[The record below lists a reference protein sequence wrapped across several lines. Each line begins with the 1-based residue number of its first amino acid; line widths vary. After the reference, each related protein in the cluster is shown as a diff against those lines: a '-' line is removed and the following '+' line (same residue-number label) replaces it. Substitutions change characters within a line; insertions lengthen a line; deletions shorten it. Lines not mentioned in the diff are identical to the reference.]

1 MSRIH
6 NLLFMLYPIIPPSVR
21 RLIKIVIDKCISPFF
36 LGAVLLRKLKL
47 TLWIVEGMELGSGT
61 PLSIICAMEN
71 HKFRNYLC
79 GLIYGDSFREL
90 NLGRVWYW
98 NAIRIARKAKYD
110 CAIMLIEVHNSL
122 GEILN
127 SKKWFYIPQW
137 VKGEV
142 DIPIGPLVLQD
153 RSLKSDLRRIRK
165 NALQYQVCRDSES
178 LSDFYYNMHIP
189 YITTSHGNCA
199 HISPFEEMKRGLTHG
214 ELLFVTKQGERI
226 AGALILYEETG
237 ARLWSFGVRGGNN
250 KYLVDGVIGALYY
263 YSLVYLESKGF
274 NKVNF
279 GWSRSFLRDGV
290 LRYKAKWSQ
299 RLFGTSRNGFALRI
313 LSDTQAVRKFLYRN
327 PFIFKRQKLLYGAYF
342 IDSSESLSPEEFK
355 KIDDDYCLFGLSKL
369 FVYRIVSSTPI
380 NRVKVPPE
388 LATRVELEEIAW
400 KN

>member
-6 NLLFMLYPIIPPSVR
+6 HLLFIPPSVR
-21 RLIKIVIDKCISPFF
+21 RLIKIVIYQCISPFF
-36 LGAVLLRKLKL
+36 LSEILLRKLKL
-47 TLWIVEGMELGSGT
+47 NLWIVEGMELGSGM
-61 PLSIICAMEN
+61 PLSIICAIEN
-71 HKFRNYLC
+71 RQFRNYLC
-79 GLIYGDSFREL
+79 GLIYGDSFKEL
-90 NLGRVWYW
+90 NLGRVWYC
-98 NAIRIARKAKYD
+98 NTIRIIRKTKYD
-110 CAIMLIEVHNSL
+110 CAIMFVEVHNSL

-142 DIPIGPLVLQD
+142 DIPIGTLVLQD

-189 YITTSHGNCA
+189 YITISHGNCA
-199 HISPFEEMKRGLTHG
+199 HISPFEEMKRGLTSG
-214 ELLFVTKQGERI
+214 DLLFVTQQGERI

-237 ARLWSFGVRGGNN
+237 ARLKSFGVRGGNN
-250 KYLVDGVIGALYY
+250 KYLIDGVIGALYY

-299 RLFGTSRNGFALRI
+299 RLFGTSQNGIALRV
-313 LSDTQAVRKFLYRN
+313 LSDTQAVRNFLYRN
-327 PFIFKRQKLLYGAYF
+327 PFIFKRQNLLYGAYF
-342 IDSSESLSPEEFK
+342 IDSFESLSPEEFK

-369 FVYRIVSSTPI
+369 FVYRIVSSTPV

-388 LATRVELEEIAW
+388 LASRVELKEIVW

>member
-1 MSRIH
+1 
-6 NLLFMLYPIIPPSVR
+6 
-21 RLIKIVIDKCISPFF
+21 
-36 LGAVLLRKLKL
+36 
-47 TLWIVEGMELGSGT
+47 MELGSGM
-61 PLSIICAMEN
+61 PISIICAIEN
-71 HKFRNYLC
+71 RQFRSYLC
-79 GLIYGDSFREL
+79 GLIYGDSFNEL

-110 CAIMLIEVHNSL
+110 CAIMLVEVHHSL

-142 DIPIGPLVLQD
+142 DIPIGTLVLQD

-165 NALQYQVCRDSES
+165 NALQYQVCRDPES

-189 YITTSHGNCA
+189 YITISHGNCA
-199 HISPFEEMKRGLTHG
+199 HISPFEEIKRGLTSG
-214 ELLFVTKQGERI
+214 DLLFVTKQGERI

-299 RLFGTSRNGFALRI
+299 RLFGTSQNGIALRV
-313 LSDTQAVRKFLYRN
+313 LSDTQAVREFLYRN
-327 PFIFKRQKLLYGAYF
+327 PFIFKRQNLLYGAYF
-342 IDSSESLSPEEFK
+342 VDSSKSLSPEEFQ

-369 FVYRIVSSTPI
+369 FVYRIVSSTPV

-388 LATRVELEEIAW
+388 LASRVELKEIVW